1 MKSTIC
7 KLVIIILLFS
17 SCNKDRIRI
26 LDDAALGMTIEEYKI
41 KFGEG
46 YTFKTK
52 YGNINCKLSPIF
64 IYNHLTRLEIKLGTE
79 YSSDSYYTLKELFI
93 EKYGT
98 PDITNE
104 TSPGEPKD
112 SAKTSWSENHSYHW
126 TKGQLNIVYSY
137 DVYHYYEEGVG
148 VWFQTT
154 SGNIIY
160 SSDYNFENQFFEN
173 HIDEIE
179 SETKSKL

>member
-7 KLVIIILLFS
+7 KLVIIILFFS
-17 SCNKDRIRI
+17 SCNTDRLRI
-26 LDDAALGMTIEEYKI
+26 LDDASLGMTIEEYKI

-52 YGNINCKLSPIF
+52 YGNINGKLSPIF
-64 IYNHLTRLEIKLGTE
+64 NYNHLTRLEINLDPE
-79 YSSDSYYTLKELFI
+79 YSSNSYYALKELFN

-98 PDITNE
+98 PNIIVE

-112 SAKTSWSENHSYHW
+112 SSKTSWSENNSYHW
-126 TKGQLNIVYSY
+126 TKGQLTIVYSY
-137 DVYHYYEEGVG
+137 DVYHYYEEGVYA
-148 VWFQTT
+148 WFQVT
-154 SGNIIY
+154 SGNITY